1 MLKSLQVFPKISKN
15 IQIYTNSFSK
25 IVPIFL
31 SKNWQNLLG
40 KKKEKK
46 NLFWE
51 KELELKNC
59 NFMWELVWR
68 TNNGG

>member
-1 MLKSLQVFPKISKN
+1 
-15 IQIYTNSFSK
+15 
-25 IVPIFL
+25 L